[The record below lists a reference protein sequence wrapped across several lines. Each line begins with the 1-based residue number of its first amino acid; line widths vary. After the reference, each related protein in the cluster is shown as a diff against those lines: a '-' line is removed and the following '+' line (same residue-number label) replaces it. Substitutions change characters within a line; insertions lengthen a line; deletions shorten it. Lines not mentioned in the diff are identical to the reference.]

1 MADCTFC
8 DIIAGKIPSSK
19 VYEDEFALAFMDL
32 SQPERG
38 AGHVLV
44 IPKAHIENI
53 HAIPEVTLGWV
64 HAVAARIA
72 GALQQALN
80 PDGVLV
86 WQSTGRAAGQV
97 VPHFHVHVMA
107 QWDGDGYELFGGKFP
122 PQADAEKI
130 KEAAREIA
138 KHVHAPPHHHME
150 TEGIRPR
157 DN

>member
-1 MADCTFC
+1 MADCIFC
-8 DIIAGKIPSSK
+8 DIISGKIPASK

-44 IPKAHIENI
+44 IPKAHIEDI

-72 GALQQALN
+72 GALQQAMN

-86 WQSTGRAAGQV
+86 WQSTGPAAGQV
-97 VPHFHVHVMA
+97 IPHFHVHVMA

-122 PQADAEKI
+122 PEADAEKI

-138 KHVHAPPHHHME
+138 KHIHAPPHHHME

>member
-1 MADCTFC
+1 MADCIFC
-8 DIIAGKIPSSK
+8 DIISGKIPASK

-44 IPKAHIENI
+44 IPKNHIEDI
-53 HAIPEVTLGWV
+53 HEVPEVTLGWI
-64 HAVAARIA
+64 HAVAARMA
-72 GALQQALN
+72 GAVKQALN

-97 VPHFHVHVMA
+97 IPHFHVHVMA

-122 PQADAEKI
+122 PEADAEKI
-130 KEAAREIA
+130 KDAAREIA
-138 KHVHAPPHHHME
+138 KHVQAPPHHHIE
-150 TEGIRPR
+150 TERIRPK
-157 DN
+157 NN

>member
-1 MADCTFC
+1 MADCIFC
-8 DIIAGKIPSSK
+8 DIVAGKIPASK

-38 AGHVLV
+38 TGHILV
-44 IPKAHIENI
+44 IPKAHVEDI

-64 HAVAARIA
+64 HAVAARMA
-72 GALQQALN
+72 GAVKQALN
-80 PDGVLV
+80 PDGVLI

-122 PQADAEKI
+122 PEADAEKI
-130 KEAAREIA
+130 KEAARKIA
-138 KHVHAPPHHHME
+138 RHVLAPPHHHME